1 MIDTKILTEK
11 VTVYLAVTAKD
22 VGSNTRGVVDYF
34 SRVIFSIFFVRL
46 NVGLLYKENSE
57 MVEKY

>member
-1 MIDTKILTEK
+1 MIDTKMLMEK

-22 VGSNTRGVVDYF
+22 VGSNTRGVDNF
-34 SRVIFSIFFVRL
+34 SRVIFSIFFVKL
-46 NVGLLYKENSE
+46 NVGLLYKGNSE